1 MSELQLEIVTP
12 EKKIVSTPVVVC
24 SCPGVAGEFGVLKDH
39 ISLLSALKIGAL
51 HYRTKESNE
60 EHYVFVSGGFADVNN
75 NVLTVLAESA
85 ENAKDIDAARAEAA
99 KSVLKPVSLPAMKTS
114 TAPAPRPPSTVRSY
128 VCPWLTLVSD

>member
-24 SCPGVAGEFGVLKDH
+24 SYPGVAGEFGVLKDH

-99 KSVLKPVSLPAMKTS
+99 KKRAEARLASRDENIDRARAQAALNRALVRLSLAN
-114 TAPAPRPPSTVRSY
+114 AR
-128 VCPWLTLVSD
+128 